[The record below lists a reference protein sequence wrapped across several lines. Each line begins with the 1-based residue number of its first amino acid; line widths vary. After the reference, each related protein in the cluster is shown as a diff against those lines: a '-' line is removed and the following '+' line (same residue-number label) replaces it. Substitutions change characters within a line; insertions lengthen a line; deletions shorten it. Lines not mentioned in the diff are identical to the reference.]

1 MNLTRLNL
9 SHCNLLN
16 ATYPMHFIQCNLL
29 NTIYPNA
36 AKNTPTKLNSTKPN
50 STKLNQTKLNP
61 SQLNPNH
68 KHHLPTIIR
77 IKKGVNPMETL
88 RVAVCDDDRVY
99 LEQIKE
105 EIKEYIG
112 SMPGT
117 VDMQVSLFTD
127 GRRLYEAG
135 QQQPFD
141 LVFLDIE
148 MPERDGFWLAE
159 QLGISCP
166 ETRLIFVSSHESWVF
181 DAHEYM
187 PLWFVRKGLLKRD
200 MGRALQKYFQ
210 VTARRKISYKI
221 QGGFGA
227 GEVLLRDIM
236 YIECN
241 GHTLTY
247 KMSGG
252 AEYSV
257 YGSLKPVA
265 EELRDYGFLRI
276 HRNYLVN
283 QAYISQIEKQDAVL
297 KNGAVI
303 PMGRDRKKGVRE
315 MMMEYGRKHGSRLCD

>member
-16 ATYPMHFIQCNLL
+16 ATYPMYFTQCNLL

>member
-1 MNLTRLNL
+1 
-9 SHCNLLN
+9 
-16 ATYPMHFIQCNLL
+16 
-29 NTIYPNA
+29 
-36 AKNTPTKLNSTKPN
+36 
-50 STKLNQTKLNP
+50 
-61 SQLNPNH
+61 
-68 KHHLPTIIR
+68 
-77 IKKGVNPMETL
+77 
-88 RVAVCDDDRVY
+88 
-99 LEQIKE
+99 
-105 EIKEYIG
+105 
-112 SMPGT
+112 MPGT

-127 GRRLYEAG
+127 GCRLYEAG

-241 GHTLTY
+241 GHTLIY

-257 YGSLKPVA
+257 YGSLKSVA

>member
-1 MNLTRLNL
+1 
-9 SHCNLLN
+9 
-16 ATYPMHFIQCNLL
+16 
-29 NTIYPNA
+29 
-36 AKNTPTKLNSTKPN
+36 
-50 STKLNQTKLNP
+50 
-61 SQLNPNH
+61 
-68 KHHLPTIIR
+68 
-77 IKKGVNPMETL
+77 METL

-303 PMGRDRKKGVRE
+303 PMGRDRKKGVGE

>member
-9 SHCNLLN
+9 SHCNSLN
-16 ATYPMHFIQCNLL
+16 ATYPMHFTRCNVL

>member
-1 MNLTRLNL
+1 M
-9 SHCNLLN
+9 
-16 ATYPMHFIQCNLL
+16 
-29 NTIYPNA
+29 
-36 AKNTPTKLNSTKPN
+36 
-50 STKLNQTKLNP
+50 
-61 SQLNPNH
+61 
-68 KHHLPTIIR
+68 
-77 IKKGVNPMETL
+77 
-88 RVAVCDDDRVY
+88 
-99 LEQIKE
+99 
-105 EIKEYIG
+105 
-112 SMPGT
+112 
-117 VDMQVSLFTD
+117 
-127 GRRLYEAG
+127 
-135 QQQPFD
+135 
-141 LVFLDIE
+141 
-148 MPERDGFWLAE
+148 
-159 QLGISCP
+159 
-166 ETRLIFVSSHESWVF
+166 
-181 DAHEYM
+181 
-187 PLWFVRKGLLKRD
+187 KRD

-221 QGGFGA
+221 HGGFGA

-241 GHTLTY
+241 GHTRTY